1 MRSWTSV
8 LKERQIDFEKLQK
21 YGFKKI
27 NEDYLF
33 KIKIKNNMQVI
44 VKVHNENLESKV
56 IDLKS
61 REEYILVDLKT
72 TLGEYASLIKAEYE
86 NIMQDI
92 INKCTIINVFQS
104 RQAQEIM
111 KYIQNKYQR
120 ELEYLWEKYDAAIWR
135 NNKNQKWFGLLMVVS
150 ALKLGF
156 KKDERCE
163 IINLRY
169 PSSKM
174 PEIINNQNILPGYHM
189 NKKNWLTI
197 ILDNSLDDEKIFA
210 LIDLSYD
217 LVAKK

>member
-104 RQAQEIM
+104 RQAQEIT

-120 ELEYLWEKYDAAIWR
+120 NLEYLWEKYDAAIWR
-135 NNKNQKWFGLLMVVS
+135 NNENQKWFGLLMVVS

-156 KKDERCE
+156 KKDKRCE

-174 PEIINNQNILPGYHM
+174 SEIINNQNIFPGYHM

-197 ILDNSLDDEKIFA
+197 ILDDSLDDEKIFA